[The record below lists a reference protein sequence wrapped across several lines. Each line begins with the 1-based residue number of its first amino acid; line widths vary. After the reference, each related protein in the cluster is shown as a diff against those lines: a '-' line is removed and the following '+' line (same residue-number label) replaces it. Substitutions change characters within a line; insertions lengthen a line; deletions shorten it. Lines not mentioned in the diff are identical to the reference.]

1 MAMKRGRFEEIYRQE
16 TQSGKSTLGA
26 LASTAAERRREMTD
40 LRRMF
45 PSSGILG
52 AMLESA
58 FGKAY
63 KYKAPG
69 KGALAEKGKGSDS
82 FDAKTM
88 NVIRVNTAITA
99 KNSMVLPGMARDMNV
114 MRQNIVK
121 LTKHTTGAAS
131 TRADAFFLKSKE
143 RENAYEA
150 QLADKTPQQVKD
162 AGTKKEQKGFFSNL
176 LSSILSLGFKDIF
189 F

>member
-1 MAMKRGRFEEIYRQE
+1 MC
-16 TQSGKSTLGA
+16 
-26 LASTAAERRREMTD
+26 
-40 LRRMF
+40 

-63 KYKAPG
+63 KF
-69 KGALAEKGKGSDS
+69 KGKGSAGVADKAS
-82 FDAKTM
+82 APIDNKTL
-88 NVIRVNTAITA
+88 NVIRLNTAVTA

-121 LTKHTTGAAS
+121 LTKNATGSAA

-143 RENAYEA
+143 RENAYETQIA
-150 QLADKTPQQVKD
+150 GKSPTRADGKQSDKD
-162 AGTKKEQKGFFSNL
+162 KEKGGFFSGL
-176 LSSILSLGFKDIF
+176 LGSILNMSLKDMIA
-189 F
+189 